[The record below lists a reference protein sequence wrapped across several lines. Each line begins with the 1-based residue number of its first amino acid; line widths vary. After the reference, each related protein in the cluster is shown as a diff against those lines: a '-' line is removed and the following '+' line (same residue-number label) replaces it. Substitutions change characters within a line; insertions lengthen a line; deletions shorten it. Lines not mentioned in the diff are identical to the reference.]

1 MALKLVY
8 EPIRIGNIEVPNRV
22 VRSAHGTCLAEGG
35 LIGDRLINYHLARAK
50 GGVGLSIL
58 EAGSVHPSSVLDL
71 AMFDDRITAGHQKLM
86 AAVAPHGM
94 RVFQQIWHAGHAYPA
109 YNGAPPWGP
118 SALPNPTTGLVSNP
132 MGSHEIADII
142 EHFARAARRVQAGG
156 VDGVEIHAAHGYLIM
171 QFLSPLSNRRTDEYG
186 GSLENRMRL
195 LREILTAVRACV
207 GAEYPVGVRM
217 SASLAEGGIQEAE
230 LAEVITR
237 LEVDGLI
244 DYLNASYSDYYD
256 FKLVSGMDQPAGY
269 QLPSSGIL
277 TAAAK
282 RIPRIVIGRFRTL
295 EEVEGVLRAGTADM
309 VAMTRAHIA
318 DPDIVRKTKAGHA
331 ELVRPCIGCNQGCWN
346 LTNYGFPLSCTIN
359 PAAGNEG
366 RFAEER
372 IEKVSLPK
380 KVLIVGGG
388 PAGMEAA
395 RVAALAGHTVHLV
408 EAQSV
413 LGGQVAVAR
422 RAPYLHAIG
431 DIAYWLEQELYRLG
445 AQVTLSTY
453 LDADAVLA
461 SNPDFVIVATGACA
475 RNDGIQYQRPNAA
488 VPGAERGHVISA
500 VDLLTGG
507 RQSLGPSAVVYDEV
521 GHYEGIAAAEFL
533 LTAGVAVT
541 FITRFER
548 IAPQMDWLTRVS
560 PALKR
565 FAGLGD
571 FRLMPSSQLAEI
583 GSGRCSVQS
592 LHRTNEEIVSADT
605 VVFLTA
611 KAPLRTLY
619 DELRAFGFQR
629 DRNIALVGDACAPRD
644 LQLAIA
650 EGHHAARSIH

>member
-1 MALKLVY
+1 MTLELVY
-8 EPIRIGNIEVPNRV
+8 QPIRIGGLEVPNRV

-35 LIGDRLINYHLARAK
+35 LIGDRLIDYHLARAK

-71 AMFDDRITAGHQKLM
+71 ALFDDRITSGHQRLM
-86 AAVAPHGM
+86 AAVVPYGM
-94 RVFQQIWHAGHAYPA
+94 RVFQQLWHAGHAYPA

-132 MGSHEIADII
+132 MGSHEIAEII
-142 EHFARAARRVQAGG
+142 DHFASAARRAQAGG

-171 QFLSPLSNRRTDEYG
+171 QFLSPLSNRRTDQYG

-195 LREILTAVRACV
+195 LREILTAVRTAV
-207 GAEYPVGVRM
+207 GAGYPVGVRM
-217 SASLAEGGIQEAE
+217 SASLAEGGIGEAE
-230 LAEVITR
+230 LVEIISN
-237 LEVDGLI
+237 LEDDGLI

-256 FKLVSGMDQPAGY
+256 FKLVSAMDQPAGY

-282 RIPRIVIGRFRTL
+282 RVPRIVIGRFRTL

-318 DPDIVRKTKAGHA
+318 DPDIVRKTRAGHP
-331 ELVRPCIGCNQGCWN
+331 EQVRSCIGCNQGCWN

-366 RFAEER
+366 RFAEDL
-372 IEKVSLPK
+372 IKKVSVPK
-380 KVLIVGGG
+380 RVLIAGGG

-395 RVAALAGHTVHLV
+395 RVAALSGHTVHLV
-408 EAQSV
+408 EAQAV
-413 LGGQVAVAR
+413 LGGQIVIAK

-431 DIAYWLEQELYRLG
+431 DIAHWLEQEIYRLG
-445 AQVTLSTY
+445 VEVELGTY
-453 LDADAVLA
+453 LDAEAVVA
-461 SNPDFVIVATGACA
+461 SNPDFVIIATGACA
-475 RNDGIQYQRPNAA
+475 RNDGIQHQRPSCA
-488 VPGAERGHVISA
+488 VPGAAMDHVISA

-507 RQSLGPSAVVYDEV
+507 RQSLGKSAVVYDEV
-521 GHYEGIAAAEFL
+521 GQYEGIAAAEFL
-533 LTAGVAVT
+533 LTLGIAVT
-541 FITRFER
+541 FVTRFER
-548 IAPQMDWLTRVS
+548 IAPQMDWLTRVN

-565 FAGLGD
+565 FAALGD
-571 FRLMPSSQLAEI
+571 FRLMSSSQLVEI
-583 GSGRCSVQS
+583 EADRCSVQS
-592 LHRTNEEIVSADT
+592 VHRAKAAIVSADT

-611 KAPLRTLY
+611 KTPLRTLY
-619 DELRAFGFQR
+619 DELREIGFQR
-629 DRNIALVGDACAPRD
+629 DRSIAIVGDACAPRD
-644 LQLAIA
+644 LQCAIA
-650 EGHHAARSIH
+650 EGHHTARAIH

>member
-8 EPIRIGNIEVPNRV
+8 EPIKIGNVEIPNRV

-35 LIGDRLINYHLARAK
+35 LIGDRLIDYHVARAK

-71 AMFDDRITAGHQKLM
+71 ALFDDRITAGHRKLM
-86 AAVAPHGM
+86 TAVAPYGM
-94 RVFQQIWHAGHAYPA
+94 RIFQQIWHSGHAYPA

-118 SALPNPTTGLVSNP
+118 TALPNPTTGLVSNP
-132 MGSHEIADII
+132 MGMQEIAEII
-142 EHFARAARRVQAGG
+142 QCFAAAAKRVQAGG

-171 QFLSPLSNRRTDEYG
+171 QFLSPLSNRRTDQYG

-195 LREILTAVRACV
+195 LREILGSVRASV
-207 GAEYPVGVRM
+207 GPDYPVGVRM
-217 SASLAEGGIQEAE
+217 SASLAEGGIREAE

-237 LEVDGLI
+237 LEKDGLI

-256 FKLVSGMDQPAGY
+256 FKLVSAMDQPAGY

-295 EEVEGVLRAGTADM
+295 EEAEGVLRDGIADM

-318 DPDIVRKTKAGHA
+318 DPDIVRKTKAGHP
-331 ELVRPCIGCNQGCWN
+331 ELVRSCIGCNQGCWN

-366 RFAEER
+366 RFAEELIR
-372 IEKVSLPK
+372 KVSVPK
-380 KVLIVGGG
+380 KVLIAGGG

-395 RVAALAGHTVHLV
+395 RVAALAGHSVHLV
-408 EAQSV
+408 EAQAV
-413 LGGQVAVAR
+413 LGGQVAVAK

-431 DIAYWLEQELYRLG
+431 DIAHWLEQEVYRLG
-445 AQVTLSTY
+445 VQVELSTY
-453 LDADAVLA
+453 IDAEAILA
-461 SNPDFVIVATGACA
+461 ANPDFVIVATGAYP
-475 RNDGIQYQRPNAA
+475 RNDGIQYQRPNAPT
-488 VPGAERGHVISA
+488 PGAEMDHVISG
-500 VDLLTGG
+500 VELLTGSRKSFG
-507 RQSLGPSAVVYDEV
+507 TSAVVYDEV

-533 LTAGVAVT
+533 LSMGVSVT
-541 FITRFER
+541 FVTRFER
-548 IAPQMDWLTRVS
+548 VAPQMDWLTRVN

-565 FAGLGD
+565 FAKLGD
-571 FRLMPSSQLAEI
+571 FRLMLCSQIAEI
-583 GSGRCSVQS
+583 GVGRCGVQS
-592 LHRTNEEIVSADT
+592 LHRANAEIVSADI

-619 DELRAFGFQR
+619 DELREKGFQHG
-629 DRNIALVGDACAPRD
+629 RNIAIVGDACAPRD

-650 EGHHAARSIH
+650 EGHHAARAIQ

>member
-8 EPIRIGNIEVPNRV
+8 EPIRIANTEVPNRV
-22 VRSAHGTCLAEGG
+22 VRSAHGTCLAESG
-35 LIGDRLINYHLARAK
+35 LIGDRLIDYHLARAR

-71 AMFDDRITAGHQKLM
+71 ALFDDRITAGHQKLM
-86 AAVAPHGM
+86 AAVAPYGM

-132 MGSHEIADII
+132 MGPQEIAEII
-142 EHFARAARRVQAGG
+142 DHFASAARRVQAGG

-171 QFLSPLSNRRTDEYG
+171 QFLSPLSNRRTDRYG

-195 LREILTAVRACV
+195 LRQILAAVRAAV
-207 GAEYPVGVRM
+207 GEGYPVGVRM
-217 SASLAEGGIQEAE
+217 SASLAEGGIREAE
-230 LAEVITR
+230 LAEVITK
-237 LEVDGLI
+237 LEEDGLI
-244 DYLNASYSDYYD
+244 DYLNASFSDYYD
-256 FKLVSGMDQPAGY
+256 FKLVSAMDQPAGY

-282 RIPRIVIGRFRTL
+282 RVPRIVIGRFRTL

-318 DPDIVRKTKAGHA
+318 DPDIVRKTKAGHP
-331 ELVRPCIGCNQGCWN
+331 EQVRSCIGCNQGCWN

-366 RFAEER
+366 RFAEGL
-372 IEKVSLPK
+372 IKKVSVPK
-380 KVLIVGGG
+380 KVLIAGGG

-395 RVAALAGHTVHLV
+395 RVAALSGHTVHLA
-408 EAQSV
+408 EAQAV
-413 LGGQVAVAR
+413 LGGQVAVAK

-431 DIAYWLEQELYRLG
+431 DIAQWLEQEIYRLG
-445 AQVTLSTY
+445 VQVQLGTY
-453 LDADAVLA
+453 LDAEAVLA
-461 SNPDFVIVATGACA
+461 SNPDFVIVATGARA
-475 RNDGIQYQRPNAA
+475 RSDGIQYQRPNA
-488 VPGAERGHVISA
+488 VIPGAEMDHVISA

-507 RQSLGPSAVVYDEV
+507 SRSLGHSAVVYDEV
-521 GHYEGIAAAEFL
+521 GQYEGIAAAEFL

-541 FITRFER
+541 FVTRFER
-548 IAPQMDWLTRVS
+548 IAPQMDWLTRVH

-571 FRLMPSSQLAEI
+571 FRLMPSSQLVDIEA
-583 GSGRCSVQS
+583 GRCTVQS
-592 LHRTNEEIVSADT
+592 VHRVKADGVSADI

-611 KAPLRTLY
+611 KAPLRALY
-619 DELRAFGFQR
+619 DELREIGFQR
-629 DRNIALVGDACAPRD
+629 DRNIAIVGDACAPRD
-644 LQLAIA
+644 LQVAIA
-650 EGHHAARSIH
+650 EGHHAARAIH